1 MRQSF
6 LPPSH
11 WDKRF
16 GSVSRIY
23 IRADSFSKG
32 INPLD
37 MFQIFKNNESASCY
51 GATNEWMKKTQ
62 HARVFTLC
70 VSIYSIICNTFIRK
84 ENDTRKNIWWSEC
97 KHLQRLKWRN
107 YNDQIYF
114 VNIGTCGLHTFY
126 SCMKNDKKFIS
137 SGNQ

>member
-1 MRQSF
+1 
-6 LPPSH
+6 
-11 WDKRF
+11 
-16 GSVSRIY
+16 
-23 IRADSFSKG
+23 
-32 INPLD
+32 
-37 MFQIFKNNESASCY
+37 
-51 GATNEWMKKTQ
+51 MKKTQ

-126 SCMKNDKKFIS
+126 SCMKNDKKFPQEINKLS
-137 SGNQ
+137 ESVYTVIDKLLSLQVDYEKLRLAIDTDYLYCLYQFSPQLWVVSEQFAKEL